1 MELLAPVGNW
11 SMLKAAIDAGCDAIY
26 FGVQGLNMRANAN
39 NFTLEETKEVIN
51 FCHEHKI
58 KAYCT
63 VNIIFFEQELTQLKA
78 ALETLKN
85 NQIDAIICWDLA
97 VIKFCKELGIEIHLS
112 TQASVSN
119 SQSALLWKEFGVK
132 RIVLARE
139 CSLEDVKDIKDKTGI
154 EIECFIH
161 GARCIS
167 LSGRCFMSYEL
178 FGKSANRGECLQ
190 PCRREYKITDEENKE
205 MKLENNYIMSAK
217 DLCVL
222 PLLPR
227 LVELGICSYKIEGR
241 NRGAEY
247 VFKVVSAYRKALI
260 AIENKTFSEELSN
273 QLIEQLREVYNKDYS
288 TGFYV
293 NYPHHERTNVHNSK
307 ATTEKVQIG
316 KVSNFYPQKSVVE
329 FKIESSEISM
339 GEKLAFIGS
348 TTGYYEEE
356 ITEMHD
362 ENGSIETA
370 KQSTLVAV
378 KLKQKV
384 RENDKVFVIR
394 KVAGK

>member
-119 SQSALLWKEFGVK
+119 SESALLWKEFGVK

-139 CSLEDVKDIKDKTGI
+139 CSLEDVKEIKDKTGRY
-154 EIECFIH
+154 F
-161 GARCIS
+161 
-167 LSGRCFMSYEL
+167 
-178 FGKSANRGECLQ
+178 
-190 PCRREYKITDEENKE
+190 
-205 MKLENNYIMSAK
+205 
-217 DLCVL
+217 
-222 PLLPR
+222 
-227 LVELGICSYKIEGR
+227 
-241 NRGAEY
+241 
-247 VFKVVSAYRKALI
+247 
-260 AIENKTFSEELSN
+260 N
-273 QLIEQLREVYNKDYS
+273 QC
-288 TGFYV
+288 
-293 NYPHHERTNVHNSK
+293 P
-307 ATTEKVQIG
+307 
-316 KVSNFYPQKSVVE
+316 
-329 FKIESSEISM
+329 
-339 GEKLAFIGS
+339 
-348 TTGYYEEE
+348 
-356 ITEMHD
+356 
-362 ENGSIETA
+362 
-370 KQSTLVAV
+370 
-378 KLKQKV
+378 
-384 RENDKVFVIR
+384 
-394 KVAGK
+394 

>member
-222 PLLPR
+222 PFLPK
-227 LVELGICSYKIEGR
+227 LVELGISSYKIEGR